1 MLVSTPS
8 YTHPVHAPGELEP
21 LCDVLK
27 SVRVCVLLKL
37 PQKVVPLRVV
47 APRAGSVLGAHTSV
61 QGLAFTTYRLTR
73 PEQRWE
79 GSAQS
84 ATVHA
89 L

>member
-1 MLVSTPS
+1 MLCYDCFSTES

-47 APRAGSVLGAHTSV
+47 AP
-61 QGLAFTTYRLTR
+61 
-73 PEQRWE
+73 
-79 GSAQS
+79 
-84 ATVHA
+84 
-89 L
+89 